1 MAMRSDPLR
10 KREPKDLKAD
20 DPKATVARPPR
31 EWLGRFLPFAFIVW
45 LLSIFGTSST
55 VVRPSEFFAIIQQ
68 AFQLD
73 ENSLK
78 GFQVFWGAAWL
89 LIVKG
94 WHFTEFAV
102 LLLLCVGTLRRLT
115 GSLSPTKILAAA
127 LFCIAFAASDEWHQ
141 TFIPDR
147 FGTLW
152 DVGVDS
158 LGVSLATWWCL
169 RRLPRRN

>member
-1 MAMRSDPLR
+1 MR
-10 KREPKDLKAD
+10 KREPKTVIAGG
-20 DPKATVARPPR
+20 PKATDVRLSR
-31 EWLGRFLPFAFIVW
+31 EWLRRLLPFVFGIW

-55 VVRPSEFFAIIQQ
+55 VVRPNEFFRLIQQ

-73 ENSLK
+73 ENALQ